1 MSTPHLFICYVI
13 RDGRWPPYLLPLLL
27 SWDVDSIASICH
39 QTLRRTFLYV
49 CPSLSVGQTFEVLPP
64 GIELLNLT
72 KWYQIVFPECLP
84 RCIVPWQC
92 MSISV
97 SLHSYQYFISF
108 SFLALKSLMGVKGSH
123 SVICTSEFGH
133 FLTEH
138 FGYPWLCLFF
148 WGSHLSYFKG
158 ISLIQR

>member
-1 MSTPHLFICYVI
+1 M
-13 RDGRWPPYLLPLLL
+13 RWQVAAIPSLLL
-27 SWDVDSIASICH
+27 SWDVHSIASICH

-49 CPSLSVGQTFEVLPP
+49 CPFLSVGQTFGGLPP
-64 GIELLNLT
+64 GIELLNWT

-84 RCIVPWQC
+84 WCISPWQC

-97 SLHSYQYFISF
+97 SLRPYQYFISF
-108 SFLALKSLMGVKGSH
+108 NFLALTSLMGMKGSH
-123 SVICTSEFGH
+123 SVICTSEFEH

-138 FGYPWLCLFF
+138 LGHPWLCLFF